1 MIRQRI
7 YIEKYDWVIHAYFAL
22 DTYYVQEIM
31 DLLYDLGCDSSIM
44 DKAYDNLSSGELNTG
59 LCYSSYRKRES
70 VLVVAMTTTPQEFI
84 NSLFHELTHLQSHIA
99 QMYHLPP
106 TGEAVAYLSGEV
118 IMQIYP
124 KVKHLLCDCCRKHY
138 DYEYNRD

>member
-7 YIEKYDWVIHAYFAL
+7 YIEKYDWVVHAYFAL

-31 DLLYDLGCDSSIM
+31 DLLWDLGCDSSTM

-70 VLVVAMTTTPQEFI
+70 VFVVAMTTSAAQFA
-84 NSLFHELTHLQSHIA
+84 NSLHHELTHLQSHIG
-99 QMYHLPP
+99 QVFHLNP
-106 TGEAVAYLSGEV
+106 TGESVAYLSGEI
-118 IMQIYP
+118 IMAMYP
-124 KVKHLLCDCCRKHY
+124 KVKHLLCDCCRK
-138 DYEYNRD
+138 EKEE